1 MGLGNDSVKRWVQEL
16 FADGSEM
23 LNMGEGLL

>member
-1 MGLGNDSVKRWVQEL
+1 MGLGNDPIKQWVQDL
-16 FADGSEM
+16 FADGPEM